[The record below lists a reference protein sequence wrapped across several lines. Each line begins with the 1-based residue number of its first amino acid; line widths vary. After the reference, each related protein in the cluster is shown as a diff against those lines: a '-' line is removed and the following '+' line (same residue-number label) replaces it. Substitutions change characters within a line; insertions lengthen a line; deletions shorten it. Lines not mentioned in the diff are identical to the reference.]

1 MNSSNDSPNIQMLLK
16 EKTEFGIDITLL
28 EENLRLT
35 PTERLEQLV
44 RMVEFSEELQRAKAQ
59 KEKSN
64 HLNV

>member
-1 MNSSNDSPNIQMLLK
+1 MKTSRNTKNDEQLK
-16 EKTEFGIDITLL
+16 ERIEFGIDITLL

-44 RMVEFSEELQRAKAQ
+44 RMVEFSEELKLAKARKNNQ
-59 KEKSN
+59 H